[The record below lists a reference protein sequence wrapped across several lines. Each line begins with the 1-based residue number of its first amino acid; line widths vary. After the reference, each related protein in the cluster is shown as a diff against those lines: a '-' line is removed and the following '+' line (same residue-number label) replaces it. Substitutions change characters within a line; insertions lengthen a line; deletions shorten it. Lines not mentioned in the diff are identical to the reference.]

1 MPRHGVKRS
10 QVRPMG
16 YTLDGGNI
24 PQSFVEGHH
33 IGMEVQRWQAA
44 GRAAQPA
51 LFLARWGTRAS
62 DQCIHLQSGVEE
74 RIWLL
79 SKQTQP

>member
-1 MPRHGVKRS
+1 MPSHRVKRC
-10 QVRPMG
+10 QVRHVG
-16 YTLDGGNI
+16 YAPDGGDI
-24 PQSFVEGHH
+24 PQSFVKGHH
-33 IGMEVQRWQAA
+33 VGMEVQGREAA

-51 LFLARWGTRAS
+51 LLLAGWGTRAP
-62 DQCIHLQSGVEE
+62 DQRIHLQSGVQE